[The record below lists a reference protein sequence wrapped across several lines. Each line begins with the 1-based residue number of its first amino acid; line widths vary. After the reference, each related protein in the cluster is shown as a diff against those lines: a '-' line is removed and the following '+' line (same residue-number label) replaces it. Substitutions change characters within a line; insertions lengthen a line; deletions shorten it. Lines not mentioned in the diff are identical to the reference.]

1 MSHSYDPEN
10 AFGGMAAS
18 TQFTF
23 TEGHIRLLIWMC
35 DQQAEQ
41 LEALF
46 DESLK
51 NNEDPSDIV
60 LNCREGVY
68 ELKCWAFRLLE
79 QLESPDDDE
88 MEDEDE
94 DLTEDELSLQEF
106 RQDLIL
112 RSQVHRTAERR
123 EERPGPLQKLR
134 LWVLSVLVR
143 LFAGEGKS

>member
-1 MSHSYDPEN
+1 MSQSYDPEN
-10 AFGGMAAS
+10 AFSEMSAS

-41 LEALF
+41 LENCF
-46 DESLK
+46 DESLR
-51 NNEDPSDIV
+51 NDEEPSDIV

-68 ELKCWAFRLLE
+68 ELKCWALRLLD
-79 QLESPDDDE
+79 QLEYPEEDE
-88 MEDEDE
+88 MADEDE
-94 DLTEDELSLQEF
+94 DLTEDELALQEF

-112 RSQVHRTAERR
+112 RSQVHRAAKRP
-123 EERPGPLQKLR
+123 EERPSPLQKLR

-143 LFAGEGKS
+143 LLAGQEKS

>member
-1 MSHSYDPEN
+1 MSYGYDSEN
-10 AFGGMAAS
+10 AFSEMSAS

-35 DQQAEQ
+35 DQQAEA
-41 LEALF
+41 LENCFDEAL
-46 DESLK
+46 K
-51 NNEDPSDIV
+51 NDEDPSDVV

-68 ELKCWAFRLLE
+68 ELKCWALRLLE
-79 QLESPDDDE
+79 QLDYPDDDE

-94 DLTEDELSLQEF
+94 VLTEDELALQEF

-112 RSQVHRTAERR
+112 KSQVHRAAERR

-134 LWVLSVLVR
+134 LWLLSVLVR
-143 LFAGEGKS
+143 LLAGDDKA

>member
-1 MSHSYDPEN
+1 MSYSYDSEN
-10 AFGGMAAS
+10 AFSEMSAS

-41 LEALF
+41 LENCF
-46 DESLK
+46 DEALK
-51 NNEDPSDIV
+51 NDEDPSDVV

-68 ELKCWAFRLLE
+68 ELKCWALRLLE
-79 QLESPDDDE
+79 QLDYPDDDE

-94 DLTEDELSLQEF
+94 DLTEDELALQEF

-112 RSQVHRTAERR
+112 QSQVRRAVERR

-143 LFAGEGKS
+143 LLASDHQA

>member
-1 MSHSYDPEN
+1 MTYSYDSEN
-10 AFGGMAAS
+10 AFGEMSAS

-41 LEALF
+41 LENCF
-46 DESLK
+46 DEALK
-51 NNEDPSDIV
+51 NNEDPSDVV

-68 ELKCWAFRLLE
+68 ELKCWAMRLLE
-79 QLESPDDDE
+79 QLEYPDDDE

-94 DLTEDELSLQEF
+94 DLTEDELALQEF

-112 RSQVHRTAERR
+112 RSQVHRAAQRR

-143 LFAGEGKS
+143 LLAGQKES

>member
-1 MSHSYDPEN
+1 MSHGYDSEN
-10 AFGGMAAS
+10 AFGEMTAS

-41 LEALF
+41 LENCF

-51 NNEDPSDIV
+51 NDEEPSDVV

-68 ELKCWAFRLLE
+68 ELKCWALRLLD
-79 QLESPDDDE
+79 QLEYPDDDE

-94 DLTEDELSLQEF
+94 DLTEDELSLQDF

-112 RSQVHRTAERR
+112 KSQVHRAVERR

-143 LFAGEGKS
+143 LLASKDKA

>member
-1 MSHSYDPEN
+1 MSYGYDSEN
-10 AFGGMAAS
+10 AFSEMSAS

-41 LEALF
+41 LENCF
-46 DESLK
+46 DEALK
-51 NNEDPSDIV
+51 NNEEPSDVV

-68 ELKCWAFRLLE
+68 ELKCWALRLLE
-79 QLESPDDDE
+79 QLEYPEDDE

-94 DLTEDELSLQEF
+94 DLTDDELALQEF

-112 RSQVHRTAERR
+112 KSQVHRTAERR
-123 EERPGPLQKLR
+123 EERPSALQKLR

-143 LFAGEGKS
+143 LLAGNDKA

>member
-1 MSHSYDPEN
+1 MSYGYDSEN
-10 AFGGMAAS
+10 AFGEMSAS

-41 LEALF
+41 LENCF
-46 DESLK
+46 DEALK
-51 NNEDPSDIV
+51 NNEDPSDVV

-68 ELKCWAFRLLE
+68 ELKCWALRLLE
-79 QLESPDDDE
+79 QLEYPDDDE

-94 DLTEDELSLQEF
+94 DLAEDELALQEF

-112 RSQVHRTAERR
+112 RSQVHRAAQRR

-143 LFAGEGKS
+143 LLAGQEKS

>member
-1 MSHSYDPEN
+1 MSHGYDSEN
-10 AFGGMAAS
+10 AFSEMSAS

-41 LEALF
+41 LENCF
-46 DESLK
+46 DEALK
-51 NNEDPSDIV
+51 NDEDPSDVV
-60 LNCREGVY
+60 LNCREGVF
-68 ELKCWAFRLLE
+68 ELKCWALRLLE
-79 QLESPDDDE
+79 QLEYPDDDE
-88 MEDEDE
+88 MADEDE
-94 DLTEDELSLQEF
+94 DLTEDELALQEF

-112 RSQVHRTAERR
+112 QSQVHRAVERR

-143 LFAGEGKS
+143 LLASDNKA

>member
-1 MSHSYDPEN
+1 MSYGYDSEN
-10 AFGGMAAS
+10 AFSEMSAS

-35 DQQAEQ
+35 DQQAEA
-41 LEALF
+41 LENCFDEAL
-46 DESLK
+46 K
-51 NNEDPSDIV
+51 NDEDPSDVV

-68 ELKCWAFRLLE
+68 ELKCWALRLLE
-79 QLESPDDDE
+79 QLDYPDDDE
-88 MEDEDE
+88 MEDDDE
-94 DLTEDELSLQEF
+94 DLTEDELALQEF

-112 RSQVHRTAERR
+112 KSQVHRAAERR

-143 LFAGEGKS
+143 LLAGDDKA

>member
-1 MSHSYDPEN
+1 MSYGYDSEN
-10 AFGGMAAS
+10 AFSEMSAS

-41 LEALF
+41 LENCF
-46 DESLK
+46 DEALK
-51 NNEDPSDIV
+51 NNEDPSDVV

-68 ELKCWAFRLLE
+68 ELKCWALRLLE
-79 QLESPDDDE
+79 QLEYPDDE

-94 DLTEDELSLQEF
+94 DLTEDELALQEF

-112 RSQVHRTAERR
+112 KSQVHRAAERR
-123 EERPGPLQKLR
+123 EERRGPLQKLR

-143 LFAGEGKS
+143 LLASDDKA

>member
-1 MSHSYDPEN
+1 MSYGYDSEN
-10 AFGGMAAS
+10 AFGEMSAS

-41 LEALF
+41 LENCF
-46 DESLK
+46 DEALK
-51 NNEDPSDIV
+51 NNEDPSDVV

-68 ELKCWAFRLLE
+68 ELKCWALRLLE
-79 QLESPDDDE
+79 QLEYPDDDE

-94 DLTEDELSLQEF
+94 DLAEDELALQEF

-112 RSQVHRTAERR
+112 RSQIHRANQRTK
-123 EERPGPLQKLR
+123 ERPGALQKLR

-143 LFAGEGKS
+143 LLAGQKES

>member
-1 MSHSYDPEN
+1 MSYGYDSEN
-10 AFGGMAAS
+10 AFGEMSAS

-23 TEGHIRLLIWMC
+23 TEGHIRLLVWMC

-41 LEALF
+41 LENCF
-46 DESLK
+46 DEALK

-68 ELKCWAFRLLE
+68 ELKCWALRLLE
-79 QLESPDDDE
+79 QLDYPDDDE

-94 DLTEDELSLQEF
+94 DLTEDELALQEF

-112 RSQVHRTAERR
+112 RSQVHRANQRSED
-123 EERPGPLQKLR
+123 RPGPLQKLR

-143 LFAGEGKS
+143 LLAGQEKS

>member
-1 MSHSYDPEN
+1 MSYGYDSEN
-10 AFGGMAAS
+10 AFSEMSAS

-41 LEALF
+41 LENCF
-46 DESLK
+46 DEALK
-51 NNEDPSDIV
+51 NNEDPSDVV

-68 ELKCWAFRLLE
+68 ELKCWALRLLE
-79 QLESPDDDE
+79 QLEYPDDDE
-88 MEDEDE
+88 MADEGE
-94 DLTEDELSLQEF
+94 DLTEDELALQEF

-112 RSQVHRTAERR
+112 KSQVHRADQRR
-123 EERPGPLQKLR
+123 EERRGPLQKLR

-143 LFAGEGKS
+143 LLASDNKA

>member
-1 MSHSYDPEN
+1 MTYDYDSENVFDEMS
-10 AFGGMAAS
+10 AS

-35 DQQAEQ
+35 DQHAEQ
-41 LEALF
+41 LENCF
-46 DESLK
+46 DEALK
-51 NNEDPSDIV
+51 NNEDPSDVV

-68 ELKCWAFRLLE
+68 ELKCWALRLLE
-79 QLESPDDDE
+79 QLDYPDDDE

-94 DLTEDELSLQEF
+94 DLTEDELALQQF

-112 RSQVHRTAERR
+112 RSQVHRAAQRR

-143 LFAGEGKS
+143 LLAGQEKS

>member
-1 MSHSYDPEN
+1 MSYGYDSEN
-10 AFGGMAAS
+10 AFGEMSAS

-41 LEALF
+41 LENCF
-46 DESLK
+46 DEALK
-51 NNEDPSDIV
+51 NDEDPSDVV
-60 LNCREGVY
+60 LNCREGVF
-68 ELKCWAFRLLE
+68 ELKCWALRLLE
-79 QLESPDDDE
+79 QLDYPDDDE
-88 MEDEDE
+88 MEDESE
-94 DLTEDELSLQEF
+94 DLTEDELALQEF

-112 RSQVHRTAERR
+112 KSQVHRAAQRR

-143 LFAGEGKS
+143 LLAGNDKA

>member
-1 MSHSYDPEN
+1 MSYGYDSEN
-10 AFGGMAAS
+10 AFSEMSAS

-35 DQQAEQ
+35 DQQAEA
-41 LEALF
+41 LENCF
-46 DESLK
+46 DEALK
-51 NNEDPSDIV
+51 NNEDPSDVV

-68 ELKCWAFRLLE
+68 ELKCWALRLLE
-79 QLESPDDDE
+79 QLEYPQDDE

-94 DLTEDELSLQEF
+94 DLTEDELALQEF

-112 RSQVHRTAERR
+112 KSQVHRAAEGR

-134 LWVLSVLVR
+134 VWVLSVLVR
-143 LFAGEGKS
+143 LLAGDGKA

>member
-1 MSHSYDPEN
+1 MSYGYDSEN
-10 AFGGMAAS
+10 AFGEMAAS
-18 TQFTF
+18 AQFTF

-41 LEALF
+41 LENCF
-46 DESLK
+46 DEALK

-68 ELKCWAFRLLE
+68 ELKCWALRLLE
-79 QLESPDDDE
+79 QLDYPDDDE

-94 DLTEDELSLQEF
+94 DLTEDELLLQEF

-112 RSQVHRTAERR
+112 RSQVHRAAQRS
-123 EERPGPLQKLR
+123 EERPGALQKLR

-143 LFAGEGKS
+143 LLAGQGKS

>member
-1 MSHSYDPEN
+1 MSYGYHSEN
-10 AFGGMAAS
+10 AFSEMSAS

-41 LEALF
+41 LENCF
-46 DESLK
+46 DEALK
-51 NNEDPSDIV
+51 NNEDPSDVV

-68 ELKCWAFRLLE
+68 ELKCWALRLLE
-79 QLESPDDDE
+79 QLEYPDDE
-88 MEDEDE
+88 MEDENE
-94 DLTEDELSLQEF
+94 DLTEDELALQEF

-112 RSQVHRTAERR
+112 KSQVHRAAERR

-143 LFAGEGKS
+143 LLASDDKA